1 MDYPAV
7 SSPEQMRCRLS
18 SRAQTKSK
26 SAKAVT
32 DAAPAAA
39 SPEETRPDST
49 CRRTTSPE
57 MATARAKTRPALERG
72 ASPPIGEEELRTAH
86 AMIRDKVNARSRE
99 LRKSF
104 RAMDEDHSGSPTKQE
119 IKDGLEILGITSKC
133 VRPFPPVRPTD
144 TRSGLRRWRRCDYI
158 AYGKVRGE

>member
-1 MDYPAV
+1 M

-18 SRAQTKSK
+18 SYAQTRSK

-49 CRRTTSPE
+49 CRRTYSPE
-57 MATARAKTRPALERG
+57 MATAHAKRPALERG
-72 ASPPIGEEELRTAH
+72 ASPPIGVEELRTAH

-104 RAMDEDHSGSPTKQE
+104 RAMDEDHSGSLTKQE
-119 IKDGLEILGITSKC
+119 IKDGLKILGITSKC

-144 TRSGLRRWRRCDYI
+144 TRSGLCRCRRCDHI